1 MTTHVMFLPKK
12 PLVSDDRFQWRLG
25 GKRNTAKFRSFYQ
38 DEFLGERYW
47 SISGGTG
54 NFDDESYFSFSMTLP
69 YQSDESLTGVY
80 NFDNGLTFVHSHWIP
95 APPGFIGM
103 ASVDADSAILSVKYD
118 AETDIATG
126 SFEAVFKSHRYRLNP
141 KGTFTMTRLRP
152 SDAG

>member
-1 MTTHVMFLPKK
+1 MFLPKK
-12 PLVSDDRFQWRLG
+12 PLVSDDRFQWRFG
-25 GKRNTAKFRSFYQ
+25 DERTTAKFRSFYQ
-38 DEFLGERYW
+38 DEFLGQRYW

-69 YQSDESLTGVY
+69 YQSDKPLTGVY
-80 NFDNGLTFVHSHWIP
+80 NLGDGLTFVHSHWIP

-103 ASVDADSAILSVKYD
+103 ASVDADEAILNIEYND
-118 AETDIATG
+118 ETDIATG
-126 SFEAVFKSHRYRLNP
+126 SFEALFKSNRYRLKP